1 MVNSN
6 QTAVRQ
12 GLRFDSQNSH
22 LQPVNHRTNS
32 DNIRDGRGEE
42 DPLQNP
48 RPPEKLKSPALVNNR
63 CHEQNLMLRA
73 KRWSCRLSERA
84 SVIWGGWGSQTGS
97 DDEPPPPVPRHRT
110 DSKYNA
116 STSDRNHVRLLDK
129 RTKSYTCRE
138 LMCIVFL
145 PCLLI
150 CLLGIACSALVIY
163 YQLGKEY
170 EQEIST
176 LSSELTSARDQTG
189 VYMSSQKYQGLID
202 QVNRQKIAIDNEK
215 EAVRELGSM
224 LKKKTHE
231 LNEST
236 RKFNDLKET
245 LDCTWTIIQKTGGS
259 SLLKHL
265 EAECK
270 LSQRA
275 HLLLAVND
283 EAAIDKKVVG
293 QAEKR
298 RPVPGVIGIP
308 SKPQR
313 HSHGHGHMENTDR
326 QHWLL
331 GSNSQMSSESN
342 EFQQFLATEFT
353 RMEQNIID
361 FSNQQ
366 DIFCNE
372 FRRSLEDEVE
382 KRHRDLA
389 KLSSSL
395 TKMLETQL
403 KTVGKLS
410 SLATDQLYAEQKW
423 VTGYLKT
430 ARNEADKESSTM
442 QKFLTEGILIWLQ
455 QVDTSLRDQG
465 NTLDLLQH
473 NINSGMT
480 AISGDRNNFLNSQK
494 KMLMTANNKVKA
506 LSQLQLAELQSI
518 VEREEKVKQS
528 ESQFGVR
535 FKEAKRKIDGLL
547 SSLLSEYDSYSA
559 LVNKTSEAT
568 ARNLASTTS
577 RTEQMTSLVNLAI
590 SQTMDENK
598 DFQFKTE
605 SKEKLLH
612 NEMIQKVEQSV
623 TENKVINKNLDKVE
637 IQTKQFIGERQG
649 AWELHYSNQEI
660 QLRKKAD
667 KNKELLQKHQSQSQD
682 LHSLVR
688 TATNSLESVLE
699 THRQSDSRKTA
710 ERQADLQAQCKN
722 MGTFT
727 ELLSSEL
734 HARDS
739 DLANYFFNSGRDE
752 KDTSVKK

>member
-6 QTAVRQ
+6 QTTLRQ
-12 GLRFDSQNSH
+12 GLRNAGQTTH
-22 LQPVNHRTNS
+22 LQPINQRTNGE
-32 DNIRDGRGEE
+32 NIKDGRGEE
-42 DPLQNP
+42 DQLQNP
-48 RPPEKLKSPALVNNR
+48 RPPEKFKNSMLVNTQ
-63 CHEQNLMLRA
+63 CPEQNLMIRA
-73 KRWSCRLSERA
+73 KRWSYRLSERA
-84 SVIWGGWGSQTGS
+84 SVLWGGLGSQT

-110 DSKYNA
+110 ESKYNA
-116 STSDRNHVRLLDK
+116 STSDRNHIRLLDK

-150 CLLGIACSALVIY
+150 CLLGIACSTLVIY

-170 EQEIST
+170 EEEISNLT
-176 LSSELTSARDQTG
+176 KELNTARDQTG
-189 VYMSSQKYQGLID
+189 VYMSSQKYQGIID

-245 LDCTWTIIQKTGGS
+245 LDCTWTIIQKTGGA

-265 EAECK
+265 ETECK

-283 EAAIDKKVVG
+283 EATTDEKISGKLMEKALEV
-293 QAEKR
+293 AETSDAR
-298 RPVPGVIGIP
+298 SPTQ
-308 SKPQR
+308 SHA
-313 HSHGHGHMENTDR
+313 HSHSENFDR

-331 GSNSQMSSESN
+331 GSNSQMNSESN
-342 EFQQFLATEFT
+342 KFQQFLVTEFT

-366 DIFCNE
+366 EIFCNE
-372 FRRSLEDEVE
+372 FRRSLENEVE

-395 TKMLETQL
+395 SKMLETQSR
-403 KTVGKLS
+403 TVGKLS

-430 ARNEADKESSTM
+430 ARNEADKESSIM

-455 QVDTSLRDQG
+455 QVDTSLMDQG
-465 NTLDLLQH
+465 NTLDLLQQS
-473 NINSGMT
+473 IVRWT
-480 AISGDRNNFLNSQK
+480 TTISGEREAFLVAQK
-494 KMLMTANNKVKA
+494 KMLVTANNRMKA
-506 LSQLQLAELQSI
+506 ISQLQMAELRSV
-518 VEREEKVKQS
+518 VEREEKMKQA
-528 ESQFGVR
+528 ESQFGTK
-535 FKEAKRKIDGLL
+535 FKEAKHKIDGLL
-547 SSLLSEYDSYSA
+547 SSLLSDYESYSS

-568 ARNLASTTS
+568 GLNLASAIS
-577 RTEQMTSLVNLAI
+577 RNEQMTSLVSMAI
-590 SQTMDENK
+590 SKTLDDNK
-598 DFQFKTE
+598 DFQFKADAKKKVMNSETV
-605 SKEKLLH
+605 
-612 NEMIQKVEQSV
+612 QKVEESIS
-623 TENKVINKNLDKVE
+623 ENKAINKNLDNVE
-637 IQTKQFIGERQG
+637 LQMKQFIGERQG
-649 AWELHYSNQEI
+649 AWEFHYSNQEI

-667 KNKELLQKHQSQSQD
+667 KNKEILQKHQSQSQD

-688 TATNSLESVLE
+688 AATNSLESVLE
-699 THRQSDSRKTA
+699 SHRQSDSRKTT

-722 MGTFT
+722 IGSFT

-739 DLANYFFNSGRDE
+739 DLANYFFNNGRI
-752 KDTSVKK
+752 KANTSVKK

>member
-6 QTAVRQ
+6 QSALRQ
-12 GLRFDSQNSH
+12 AMLFDSQPPH

-32 DNIRDGRGEE
+32 ENIRDGRGEE

-48 RPPEKLKSPALVNNR
+48 RPPEKLKSPSLVNNR

-84 SVIWGGWGSQTGS
+84 SVIWGGWGSQSGTS

-170 EQEIST
+170 EQEISV
-176 LSSELTSARDQTG
+176 LSSELAAARDQTG
-189 VYMSSQKYQGLID
+189 VYLSSNKYQGLID

-215 EAVRELGSM
+215 EAVSQLGSM

-265 EAECK
+265 EMECK

-283 EAAIDKKVVG
+283 EAAVDKPVDAGDNHPVG
-293 QAEKR
+293 G
-298 RPVPGVIGIP
+298 PGPGVTV
-308 SKPQR
+308 KHR
-313 HSHGHGHMENTDR
+313 HSHGHAGDSDR

-372 FRRSLEDEVE
+372 FRRSLENEVE
-382 KRHRDLA
+382 KRHRDLG

-395 TKMLETQL
+395 SSMLETQL
-403 KTVGKLS
+403 QTVGKLS
-410 SLATDQLYAEQKW
+410 ALATDQLYAEQKW

-442 QKFLTEGILIWLQ
+442 QKFLTEGILVWLQ
-455 QVDTSLRDQG
+455 QVDTSLMDLG
-465 NTLDLLQH
+465 NTLDLLHQ
-473 NINSGMT
+473 NINSGMVT
-480 AISGDRNNFLNSQK
+480 IASDRNSFLNNQK
-494 KMLMTANNKVKA
+494 AMLLTANNKVKA
-506 LSQLQLAELQSI
+506 LNQLQLAELQSI
-518 VEREEKVKQS
+518 VVREEKVKHS

-547 SSLLSEYDSYSA
+547 ASLLSEYESYST

-568 ARNLASTTS
+568 ARNLASTS
-577 RTEQMTSLVNLAI
+577 DRTEQMTALVNMAVT
-590 SQTMDENK
+590 QTMDQNK

-605 SKEKLLH
+605 NKEKLLLS
-612 NEMIQKVEQSV
+612 EMIQKVEDSV
-623 TENKVINKNLDKVE
+623 TESKVINKKLDQVE
-637 IQTKQFIGERQG
+637 VQTKQFIGERQG
-649 AWELHYSNQEI
+649 AWELHYNNQEI

-739 DLANYFFNSGRDE
+739 DMANYFFNTGRSE
-752 KDTSVKK
+752 KESAVQK

>member
-12 GLRFDSQNSH
+12 AMLFDSQPPH

-32 DNIRDGRGEE
+32 ENTRDGRGEE

-48 RPPEKLKSPALVNNR
+48 RPPEKLTSPSLVNNR

-73 KRWSCRLSERA
+73 KRWSCRLSSRA
-84 SVIWGGWGSQTGS
+84 SVIWGGWGSNS
-97 DDEPPPPVPRHRT
+97 EEEPPPPVPRHRT

-170 EQEIST
+170 EQEISS
-176 LSSELTSARDQTG
+176 LSSELSAARDQAG
-189 VYMSSQKYQGLID
+189 VYMSSHKYQALID

-215 EAVRELGSM
+215 EAVSELGSM

-231 LNEST
+231 IDESS

-245 LDCTWTIIQKTGGS
+245 LDCTWTIIQKTGGA

-283 EAAIDKKVVG
+283 EAAVDK
-293 QAEKR
+293 
-298 RPVPGVIGIP
+298 PVDKIENTSPTPGVT
-308 SKPQR
+308 KHR
-313 HSHGHGHMENTDR
+313 HSHGVGQTGGGER

-342 EFQQFLATEFT
+342 EFQQYLATEFT

-372 FRRSLEDEVE
+372 FRRSLEAEVD
-382 KRHRDLA
+382 KRHRDLS
-389 KLSSSL
+389 KLSGSL
-395 TKMLETQL
+395 GKMLETQL
-403 KTVGKLS
+403 RTVGKLS

-430 ARNEADKESSTM
+430 ARNEADKESSSM
-442 QKFLTEGILIWLQ
+442 QKFLTEGILVWLQ
-455 QVDTSLRDQG
+455 QVDSSLMDQA
-465 NTLDLLQH
+465 NTLDFLHQT
-473 NINSGMT
+473 INSGMA
-480 AISGDRNNFLNSQK
+480 AISSDRNSFLNSQK
-494 KMLMTANNKVKA
+494 TMLLTANNKVKA
-506 LSQLQLAELQSI
+506 LGQLQMAELQSI
-518 VEREEKVKQS
+518 IEREEKVKYS

-547 SSLLSEYDSYSA
+547 ASLFSEYESYST
-559 LVNKTSEAT
+559 LVNKTSDAT

-577 RTEQMTSLVNLAI
+577 RTEQMTSLVNMAV
-590 SQTMDENK
+590 SQTMSDNK
-598 DFQFKTE
+598 DFQFKSE
-605 SKEKLLH
+605 NKEKLLASD
-612 NEMIQKVEQSV
+612 MIQKVKDSV
-623 TENKVINKNLDKVE
+623 TENKVITKKLDLVE
-637 IQTKQFIGERQG
+637 VQNKQFIGERQG

-699 THRQSDSRKTA
+699 THRQSDSRKTG

-727 ELLSSEL
+727 ELISSEL

-739 DLANYFFNSGRDE
+739 DMANYFFNSGRKE
-752 KDTSVKK
+752 KDTAVKKK

>member
-6 QTAVRQ
+6 QSALRQ
-12 GLRFDSQNSH
+12 AMLFDSQPPH

-32 DNIRDGRGEE
+32 ENIRDGRGEE

-48 RPPEKLKSPALVNNR
+48 RPPEKLKSPSLVNNR

-84 SVIWGGWGSQTGS
+84 SVIWGGWGSQSGTS

-170 EQEIST
+170 EQEISV
-176 LSSELTSARDQTG
+176 LSSELAAARDQTG
-189 VYMSSQKYQGLID
+189 VYLSSNKYQGLID

-215 EAVRELGSM
+215 EAVSQLGSM

-265 EAECK
+265 EMECK

-283 EAAIDKKVVG
+283 EAAVDKPVDAGDNHPVG
-293 QAEKR
+293 G
-298 RPVPGVIGIP
+298 PGVTV
-308 SKPQR
+308 KHR
-313 HSHGHGHMENTDR
+313 HSHGHAGDSDR

-372 FRRSLEDEVE
+372 FRRSLENEVE
-382 KRHRDLA
+382 KRHRDLG

-395 TKMLETQL
+395 SSMLETQL
-403 KTVGKLS
+403 QTVGKLS
-410 SLATDQLYAEQKW
+410 ALATDQLYAEQKW

-442 QKFLTEGILIWLQ
+442 QKFLTEGILVWLQ
-455 QVDTSLRDQG
+455 QVDTSLMDLG
-465 NTLDLLQH
+465 NTLDLLHQ
-473 NINSGMT
+473 NINSGMVT
-480 AISGDRNNFLNSQK
+480 IASDRNSFLNNQK
-494 KMLMTANNKVKA
+494 AMLLTANNKVKA
-506 LSQLQLAELQSI
+506 LNQLQLAELQSI
-518 VEREEKVKQS
+518 VVREEKVKHS

-547 SSLLSEYDSYSA
+547 ASLLSEYESYST

-568 ARNLASTTS
+568 ARNLASTS
-577 RTEQMTSLVNLAI
+577 DRTEQMTALVNMAVT
-590 SQTMDENK
+590 QTMDQNK

-605 SKEKLLH
+605 NKEKLLLS
-612 NEMIQKVEQSV
+612 EMIQKVEDSV
-623 TENKVINKNLDKVE
+623 TESKVINKKLDQVE
-637 IQTKQFIGERQG
+637 VQTKQFIGERQG
-649 AWELHYSNQEI
+649 AWELHYNNQEI

-739 DLANYFFNSGRDE
+739 DMANYFFNTGRSE
-752 KDTSVKK
+752 KESAVQK

>member
-1 MVNSN
+1 MVVGG
-6 QTAVRQ
+6 QAVRQ
-12 GLRFDSQNSH
+12 GGRYDN
-22 LQPVNHRTNS
+22 QPHMQPLSPRTNS
-32 DNIRDGRGEE
+32 ESIRDGRGEE

-48 RPPEKLKSPALVNNR
+48 RPPEKLKSPSLVNNR

-84 SVIWGGWGSQTGS
+84 SVIWGGWGSQS

-163 YQLGKEY
+163 YQLGQEY
-170 EQEIST
+170 EQELSS
-176 LSSELTSARDQTG
+176 LSSELATARDQAG
-189 VYMSSQKYQGLID
+189 VYLSSQKYQGLID

-215 EAVRELGSM
+215 EAARELGSL

-231 LNEST
+231 LSEST
-236 RKFNDLKET
+236 RKFSDLKET

-265 EAECK
+265 EAECN
-270 LSQRA
+270 LSARA
-275 HLLLAVND
+275 HLLLAVSD
-283 EAAIDKKVVG
+283 EAAKDRRVKKEKEKVV
-293 QAEKR
+293 ESM
-298 RPVPGVIGIP
+298 PVE
-308 SKPQR
+308 SQR
-313 HSHGHGHMENTDR
+313 HSHGHGHTDR

-372 FRRSLEDEVE
+372 FRRSLENEVE

-395 TKMLETQL
+395 SKMLETQL

-455 QVDTSLRDQG
+455 QVDSSLRDQG
-465 NTLDLLQH
+465 NTLDSLQQ
-473 NINSGMT
+473 NIISGMT
-480 AISGDRNNFLNSQK
+480 ALSGDRTNFLNSQK
-494 KMLMTANNKVKA
+494 KMLMTANNKVRA
-506 LSQLQLAELQSI
+506 LSQIQVAELQSI
-518 VEREEKVKQS
+518 TEREEKLRES
-528 ESQFGVR
+528 ESQFGAR

-547 SSLLSEYDSYSA
+547 SSLFSDYESYSD

-577 RTEQMTSLVNLAI
+577 RTEQMTSLVNMAV
-590 SQTMDENK
+590 SQTMSQNK

-605 SKEKLLH
+605 AKEKLLSTEII
-612 NEMIQKVEQSV
+612 NKIEESV
-623 TENKVINKNLDKVE
+623 TGNKMINKNLDKVE
-637 IQTKQFIGERQG
+637 VQTKQFIGERQG

-667 KNKELLQKHQSQSQD
+667 KNKELLQKHQSESQD

-688 TATNSLESVLE
+688 AATNSLEGVLE
-699 THRQSDSRKTA
+699 SHRQSDSRKTA

-739 DLANYFFNSGRDE
+739 DLANYFFNSGRGE
-752 KDTSVKK
+752 KEVVVTK

>member
-48 RPPEKLKSPALVNNR
+48 RPPEKLKSPPLVNNR

-215 EAVRELGSM
+215 EAVRELGSV

-283 EAAIDKKVVG
+283 EAAIDKKLVE

-298 RPVPGVIGIP
+298 RPVPGVVGIP
-308 SKPQR
+308 SKQR
-313 HSHGHGHMENTDR
+313 HSHGHEHMENTDR

-577 RTEQMTSLVNLAI
+577 RTEQMTSLVNMAI
-590 SQTMDENK
+590 SQAMDENN
-598 DFQFKTE
+598 DFKFKTE

-623 TENKVINKNLDKVE
+623 AENKVINKNLDKVE

>member
-12 GLRFDSQNSH
+12 GLRYDSQSSH
-22 LQPVNHRTNS
+22 MQPLNQRTNS
-32 DNIRDGRGEE
+32 ESIRDGRGEE

-48 RPPEKLKSPALVNNR
+48 RPPEKLKSPTLVNNR

-176 LSSELTSARDQTG
+176 LSSELAAARDQTG

-283 EAAIDKKVVG
+283 EAAIDKKAVIE

-298 RPVPGVIGIP
+298 TVVAGLMP
-308 SKPQR
+308 SKQR
-313 HSHGHGHMENTDR
+313 HSHGHGHVENTDR

-331 GSNSQMSSESN
+331 GSNSQMSTESN

-395 TKMLETQL
+395 SKMLETQL
-403 KTVGKLS
+403 QTVGKLS

-455 QVDTSLRDQG
+455 QVDSSLRDQG
-465 NTLDLLQH
+465 KTLDSLQN

-480 AISGDRNNFLNSQK
+480 AISGDRNNFLNNQK

-518 VEREEKVKQS
+518 AEREEKVKQS

-547 SSLLSEYDSYSA
+547 SSLLSEYESYSD

-568 ARNLASTTS
+568 SRNLASTSS
-577 RTEQMTSLVNLAI
+577 RTEQMTSLVNMAI
-590 SQTMDENK
+590 SQTMDQNK
-598 DFQFKTE
+598 DFQYKTG

-612 NEMIQKVEQSV
+612 SEMVQKVEQSV

-637 IQTKQFIGERQG
+637 VQTKQFIGERQG

-710 ERQADLQAQCKN
+710 ERQADLQGQCKN

-752 KDTSVKK
+752 KDTSSVKK

>member
-12 GLRFDSQNSH
+12 GLRFDSQNTH

-48 RPPEKLKSPALVNNR
+48 RPPEKLKSPPLVNNR

-176 LSSELTSARDQTG
+176 LSSELTSARDQAG

-215 EAVRELGSM
+215 EAVRELGSV

-283 EAAIDKKVVG
+283 EAAIDKKLVE

-308 SKPQR
+308 SKQR

-577 RTEQMTSLVNLAI
+577 RTEQMTSLVNMAI
-590 SQTMDENK
+590 SQTMDENN
-598 DFQFKTE
+598 DFKFKTE

-623 TENKVINKNLDKVE
+623 VENKVINKNLDKVE

>member
-283 EAAIDKKVVG
+283 EAAIDKKLFEHD
-293 QAEKR
+293 EKR

-308 SKPQR
+308 SKQR

-577 RTEQMTSLVNLAI
+577 RTEQMTSLVNMAI
-590 SQTMDENK
+590 SQTMDENN
-598 DFQFKTE
+598 DFKFKTE

-623 TENKVINKNLDKVE
+623 AENKVINKNLDKVE